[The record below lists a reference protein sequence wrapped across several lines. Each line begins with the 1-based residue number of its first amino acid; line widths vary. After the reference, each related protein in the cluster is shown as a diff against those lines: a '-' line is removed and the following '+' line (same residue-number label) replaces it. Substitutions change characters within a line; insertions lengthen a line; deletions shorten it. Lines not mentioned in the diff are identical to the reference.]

1 MNKITLK
8 ALQLAGFQNADM
20 IAEILNY
27 VPNST
32 AALEML
38 LGVHVPMEINTY
50 FKRGNDLI
58 KVNVVNELG
67 DSINFTEYEQKT
79 TRVWYL
85 TAEDQQNGVYT
96 TTDPGH
102 RNYHDYKFIPC
113 AGVNQRDRK
122 YTIQEFNSYYKEIS
136 EEEFYTTIDKWETFG
151 MEAKLNE
158 LAL

>member
-20 IAEILNY
+20 IAEILSY
-27 VPNST
+27 VPNPT

-38 LGVHVPMEINTY
+38 LGVHTPMSINTY
-50 FKRGNDLI
+50 FKRGNDLV
-58 KVNVVNELG
+58 KVKAVNELG

-85 TAEDQQNGVYT
+85 TAEDWKNDVYT

-102 RNYHDYKFIPC
+102 RNYHDYKYLPS
-113 AGVNQRDRK
+113 AGVNERDRK
-122 YTIQEFNSYYKEIS
+122 YTIQEFNSYYKEID
-136 EEEFYTTIDKWETFG
+136 EVEFYEILQNWETFG
-151 MEAKLNE
+151 IEAV
-158 LAL
+158 AL

>member
-1 MNKITLK
+1 MNKVALK

-38 LGVHVPMEINTY
+38 LGVHEPLSLNSY
-50 FKRGNDLI
+50 YKRGNDLV
-58 KVNVVNELG
+58 KVNAVDELANV
-67 DSINFTEYEQKT
+67 IKFTEYEQKT

-85 TAEDQQNGVYT
+85 TAEDWKNDVYV

-113 AGVNQRDRK
+113 AGVNERDRT
-122 YTIQEFNSYYKEIS
+122 YTIKEFNSYYKEIS
-136 EEEFYTTIDKWETFG
+136 EEEFYAGIEKWEAFG
-151 MEAKLNE
+151 TEATV
-158 LAL
+158 AL